1 MTEKP
6 NAPHPKSEPDEP
18 ADTAEQADEAAEQP
32 YSSKEEAEIAARLES
47 LGYM

>member
-6 NAPHPKSEPDEP
+6 DTPHPKPQPDAP
-18 ADTAEQADEAAEQP
+18 ADPAKEADEAAEQA